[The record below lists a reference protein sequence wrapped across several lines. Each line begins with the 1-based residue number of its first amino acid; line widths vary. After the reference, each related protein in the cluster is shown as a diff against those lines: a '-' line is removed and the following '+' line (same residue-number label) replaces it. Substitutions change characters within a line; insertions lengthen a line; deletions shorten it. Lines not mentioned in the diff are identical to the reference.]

1 MKDAR
6 PADVSAH
13 QEHMQAAAQSVVL
26 TMPLRNAPEN
36 LRISATIALIDSQQR
51 EMDER
56 SRPQTAWRAYLE
68 DAE

>member
-1 MKDAR
+1 
-6 PADVSAH
+6 
-13 QEHMQAAAQSVVL
+13 MQAAAQSVVL